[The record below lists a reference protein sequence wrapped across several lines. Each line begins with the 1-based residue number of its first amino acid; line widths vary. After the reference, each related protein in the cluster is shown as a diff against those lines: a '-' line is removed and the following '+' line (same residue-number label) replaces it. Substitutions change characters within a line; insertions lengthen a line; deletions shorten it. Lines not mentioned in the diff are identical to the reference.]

1 MKFTSIL
8 TPLTLL
14 PVFALAD
21 SVSFDPVY
29 DNATESL
36 NIVSCS
42 DGPNG
47 LESKGFTTFGS
58 LPNFPF
64 IGGAAA
70 VEGFDSLNCGTCW
83 NLTFVTS
90 TGVSNTISVL
100 AIDNAGTGFNIAME
114 AMDVLTD
121 NQAVFLGRVNA
132 TSVQVDPSICVFLV
146 DLYGNDEFGGDEGPS
161 DQKDVKSSIEALP
174 VETKAAT
181 PVPKDPSPAMKPSPA
196 AMTEPNGAA
205 YYSTTTSTST
215 QHQLATQQIPTYEQP
230 QPSEPIPSSGAYQNI
245 PVNERTIRPSE
256 MKDEGKMF
264 IGGLNWD
271 TTDETLRDYFSQF
284 GKVDA
289 CTIMRDAAGR
299 SRCFAFLTF
308 EDPASVN
315 AVMVREHVLDGK
327 IIDPKRAIP
336 RQEHQRATKLFIGG
350 LAGSVTSE
358 SMREFFSQFGKVID
372 STVMLD
378 RETGRSK
385 GFGFVSFE
393 DTNVQPFL
401 GFGNL
406 EIDGKLIDVKLAQPR
421 YQRDSYPNEDG
432 QGGGGNFQGGGGA
445 RFNAPQGNFAA
456 GGAANTP
463 FDPQALAQLYTRM
476 FQMAGGGQMNPAM
489 MGMNPMMAAAAG
501 MGGAGF
507 GGMRPGM
514 GMGMGGGM
522 GMAGG
527 MGGGG
532 MSGGGM
538 GGSGMGGGGVGGGMG
553 GVGRGNAMG
562 GGGAGTMGPNVPR
575 GPRGAGGGA
584 TPTGPMGAGG
594 TGPQRSGQR
603 GQHSFH
609 PYAR

>member
-1 MKFTSIL
+1 MSDL
-8 TPLTLL
+8 D
-14 PVFALAD
+14 AD
-21 SVSFDPVY
+21 LY
-29 DNATESL
+29 
-36 NIVSCS
+36 
-42 DGPNG
+42 G
-47 LESKGFTTFGS
+47 
-58 LPNFPF
+58 
-64 IGGAAA
+64 
-70 VEGFDSLNCGTCW
+70 
-83 NLTFVTS
+83 
-90 TGVSNTISVL
+90 
-100 AIDNAGTGFNIAME
+100 
-114 AMDVLTD
+114 
-121 NQAVFLGRVNA
+121 
-132 TSVQVDPSICVFLV
+132 
-146 DLYGNDEFGGDEGPS
+146 DLYGNDDGEFHDPS
-161 DQKDVKSSIEALP
+161 ATEEKDAQAPAAEAPAESRPAAPAVKEAAP
-174 VETKAAT
+174 AAKAA
-181 PVPKDPSPAMKPSPA
+181 PA
-196 AMTEPNGAA
+196 
-205 YYSTTTSTST
+205 TTTETNGQMPYSSVTTTTTTASTAPSYT
-215 QHQLATQQIPTYEQP
+215 QPVTQKIPTYEQP
-230 QPSEPIPSSGAYQNI
+230 QPSRDVSPTGREGPYKSI
-245 PVNERTIRPSE
+245 PVNERTVRPSE

-315 AVMVREHVLDGK
+315 AVMVREHFLDGK

-421 YQRDSYPNEDG
+421 YQRDHYPNEDAVGGDFQSGAGRFGG
-432 QGGGGNFQGGGGA
+432 QQAGFGGA
-445 RFNAPQGNFAA
+445 GGMTAAA
-456 GGAANTP
+456 GAGNTP

-489 MGMNPMMAAAAG
+489 MGGMGGGMNPMMG
-501 MGGAGF
+501 MGGGF
-507 GGMRPGM
+507 AGGMRPGM

-522 GMAGG
+522 AGM
-527 MGGGG
+527 
-532 MSGGGM
+532 
-538 GGSGMGGGGVGGGMG
+538 GVGGGMG
-553 GVGRGNAMG
+553 GMGRGGMA
-562 GGGAGTMGPNVPR
+562 GGAGMNPNIPR
-575 GPRGAGGGA
+575 GPRGAGGGT

-594 TGPQRSGQR
+594 PSVGPQRSQR
-603 GQHSFH
+603 GQHNFH